1 MKADSPHIPRP
12 DSLFF
17 FKRNFILHIKD
28 NCNIGMMEVA
38 AHVWRKK
45 ISSGLIR
52 WLCLSFTSEIGPV
65 LVITSKTITTQ
76 KPKLEI
82 QNVEVFLSSVLS
94 WMTRVVSEFFQL
106 SVVHLRPDDV
116 PT

>member
-1 MKADSPHIPRP
+1 
-12 DSLFF
+12 
-17 FKRNFILHIKD
+17 
-28 NCNIGMMEVA
+28 MMEVA

-76 KPKLEI
+76 KPKNRNSKCRGYFI
-82 QNVEVFLSSVLS
+82 V
-94 WMTRVVSEFFQL
+94 RVVLDDACRVGIFPTFC
-106 SVVHLRPDDV
+106 RPFE
-116 PT
+116 TR